1 MMFYPAY
8 LDIKGRECVVVGGGR
23 VALRKVRGLLEC
35 NALVTVVSP
44 ILHEGLAA
52 LHAQGEIAWRDKKYT
67 EDDIA
72 GAFLVIAATNDQT
85 AQEKVFHDAQQ
96 LNTLLN
102 VADVPEKCNFILPA
116 RVQRGSLSISVSTG
130 GKSPALA
137 KMLRKKLEQ
146 EFDEKYAELNDIM
159 GIIRPEVIKSNL
171 PQKENERIFNA
182 ILESDVLKYIVDR
195 NYQAVIGVVNQCVGK
210 QMSAD
215 TAEAIRQRLLS

>member
-35 NALVTVVSP
+35 NASVSVVSP
-44 ILHEGLAA
+44 ILHAELAA
-52 LHAQGEIAWRDKKYT
+52 LHAQGKIIWHEKKYSKG
-67 EDDIA
+67 DIV
-72 GAFLVIAATNDQT
+72 GAFLVIAATNDQG
-85 AQEKVFHDAQQ
+85 AQEEVFHDARQ

-146 EFDEKYAELNDIM
+146 EFDENYTVLNDIM
-159 GIIRPEVIKSNL
+159 GIVRPEVIQTNL
-171 PQKENERIFNA
+171 PQQENERMFNA
-182 ILESDVLKYIVDR
+182 ILGSDILKHIEEG
-195 NYQAVIGVVNQCVGK
+195 NSGAVIDIVNHCIGK
-210 QMSAD
+210 QL
-215 TAEAIRQRLLS
+215 TVNTVEAIQQRLQS